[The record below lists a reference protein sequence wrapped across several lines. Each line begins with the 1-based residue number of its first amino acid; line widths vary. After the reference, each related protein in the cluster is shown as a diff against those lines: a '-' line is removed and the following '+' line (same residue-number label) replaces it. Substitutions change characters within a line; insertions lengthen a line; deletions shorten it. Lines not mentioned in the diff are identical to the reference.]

1 MNLIP
6 TVKAD
11 IPTLA
16 EDRVDVG
23 CRICDSRRFSPFLEA
38 HNYCIVE
45 CLDCGLRYVNP
56 QPSDRELAD
65 FYNRFD
71 EENSWRGKAEEEFD
85 RAMRKL
91 ILRFQNG
98 GAVLDIG
105 SSKGNFLISMRNA
118 GFAIYGVEPS
128 ARNAEFARAVN
139 GIPTCTGTVEEFL
152 LTPVRQQV
160 NVITLLNVLEHL
172 RDPKRV
178 LLKLRERLVD
188 GGLVI
193 IVVPDARFHA
203 VLGSARWK
211 LGFSDPYWMNQR
223 LLVGFDPPQ
232 HLCSFEPRTIT
243 LLLERCGYRKVALR
257 NAPVISRGSVGRV
270 AVKKV
275 VRAFSELFRYLSFG
289 QLVVGY
295 STVMVARKVTT

>member
-1 MNLIP
+1 MNFIHAAISDW
-6 TVKAD
+6 TASS
-11 IPTLA
+11 
-16 EDRVDVG
+16 DRVQVS
-23 CRICDSRRFSPFLEA
+23 CRLCDGRSYSTYLQTSSYRIVQCLE
-38 HNYCIVE
+38 
-45 CLDCGLRYVNP
+45 CGLRYVNP
-56 QPSDRELAD
+56 QPSDRELAE
-65 FYNRFD
+65 FYDRF
-71 EENSWRGKAEEEFD
+71 EQENSWRGEAEEEFD

-91 ILRFQNG
+91 ILSFHNG

-118 GFAIYGVEPS
+118 GFSVYGVEPS
-128 ARNAEFARAVN
+128 ASNAEFARAVN
-139 GIPTCTGTVEEFL
+139 GIATYTGTAEEFL
-152 LTPVRQQV
+152 STPVRQQV
-160 NVITLLNVLEHL
+160 NVVTLLNVLEHL
-172 RDPKRV
+172 RDPKQV
-178 LLKLRERLVD
+178 LLRMRERLVD
-188 GGLVI
+188 GGLII

-203 VLGSARWK
+203 VLGRVRGK

-257 NAPVISRGSVGRV
+257 NAPVIARGSVGRV

-295 STVMVARKVTT
+295 STVVVARKVPT